1 MKTRQSVAVV
11 ILCGIMASAVPAAAD
26 VVTDW
31 DEIAVQA
38 ILNAGGAARPGG
50 TGSLDWALV
59 HVAIH
64 DAVQSYQHRF
74 EPYLQLVPGASGSP
88 IAAAATAAHDIL
100 VHQFPAQASSLDTTL
115 QTYLTSH
122 GLGMNDA
129 GVGVGHQAA
138 AAIIAARA
146 NDGSF
151 PASFPPFV
159 GGQQPGEWRPTLPA
173 FAPMAASWLG
183 DVTPFALKDSSQLR
197 PSPPPPALTSGEY
210 THAYNQVKALGAKVG
225 STRTPEQTELAL
237 FWFTN
242 YLPTWARAMQA
253 IAAARLSDIG
263 DTGRLF
269 AVTAVAT
276 ADALIGAWD
285 TKKHYFF
292 WRPITAIQE
301 GDADGNPDTLGD
313 PLWLPLVNT
322 PPYPDYTSG
331 ANNFTSAVTRTLA
344 HFFGD
349 NITFSV
355 TWFSVGAPAPAN
367 TTRTYSSLSAAM
379 DDVVIARVMEGI
391 HFIFADVVAR
401 RTGKRSADWAFSHVM
416 RPTNH

>member
-1 MKTRQSVAVV
+1 V

-38 ILNAGGAARPGG
+38 ILNAGPARPAG

-64 DAVQSYQHRF
+64 DAVQSYQQRF

-100 VHQFPAQASSLDTTL
+100 VHQFPTQASSLHTTH

-173 FAPMAASWLG
+173 FAPMAAPWLG

-210 THAYNQVKALGAKVG
+210 THAYNQVKALGAKVN